1 MAKTI
6 AISTGCDSN
15 RDKRVHRLG
24 SQHSIAEANTWRTF
38 SKVHIN
44 ADGSGHFELKRDGE
58 IIHTWKWGKESGS

>member
-6 AISTGCDSN
+6 AIATGYDSH

-24 SQHSIAEANTWRTF
+24 SQFSVSEANTWRTF

-58 IIHTWKWGKESGS
+58 VIHSHRWESESGS